1 MARSITITGALGSG
15 KSTIAKLLAQKLGYT
30 HYSTGDAQRQ
40 IAAKYNMTT
49 LELNQLADTDPS
61 IDQQID
67 SVFHQLEDSEQLYAI
82 DSRMAWFFMP
92 KSFKVKLTVEP
103 KAAAL
108 RILNDTTRSGEKKY
122 QTIDDALEATMNRR
136 TSEIERFKRTYGVD
150 IEDPNNYDITIDTTD
165 LTPEQVCAVILK
177 EYANQ

>member
-1 MARSITITGALGSG
+1 
-15 KSTIAKLLAQKLGYT
+15 
-30 HYSTGDAQRQ
+30 
-40 IAAKYNMTT
+40 
-49 LELNQLADTDPS
+49 
-61 IDQQID
+61 
-67 SVFHQLEDSEQLYAI
+67 
-82 DSRMAWFFMP
+82 MP

-122 QTIDDALEATMNRR
+122 QTIDDALEATLNRR

-177 EYANQ
+177 EYANK